1 MAKQSQ
7 SSTSD
12 IYQDRYVKHQKKKK
26 KQLAYSAGDITYPHV
41 TTQELEAFENI
52 LSLRRTQRTFVTSTI
67 PDKCIQKLLKHI
79 QTTPSSC
86 NRQAISLK
94 LVEGRH
100 KKELLSG
107 LLVGGVGWCHRAGA
121 ILLIFADP
129 QAYKA
134 PGEILFMPY
143 LDAGVVINQV
153 YLSATAL
160 NLGAGYI
167 NPNIREENRRYFD
180 ENFNQELKI
189 FCGAFALGEYEV
201 KAEETPK
208 DGKLIEIL

>member
-1 MAKQSQ
+1 MLKQSH
-7 SSTSD
+7 SNTSD
-12 IYQDRYVKHQKKKK
+12 IYQDRYIKHQEKKK
-26 KQLAYSAGDITYPHV
+26 KQLAYSAGDTTYPHA
-41 TTQELEAFENI
+41 TPEELVALENI
-52 LSLRRTQRTFVTSTI
+52 LSLRRTQRTFVSQPI
-67 PDKCIQKLLKHI
+67 PTDVLPKLFSHLKR
-79 QTTPSSC
+79 TPSSC

-94 LVEGRH
+94 LVEDRH

-134 PGEILFMPY
+134 SGEILFMPY

-167 NPNIREENRRYFD
+167 NPNIREENKQYFND
-180 ENFNQELKI
+180 NFNQDNKI

-208 DGKLIEIL
+208 DGKVIEIL